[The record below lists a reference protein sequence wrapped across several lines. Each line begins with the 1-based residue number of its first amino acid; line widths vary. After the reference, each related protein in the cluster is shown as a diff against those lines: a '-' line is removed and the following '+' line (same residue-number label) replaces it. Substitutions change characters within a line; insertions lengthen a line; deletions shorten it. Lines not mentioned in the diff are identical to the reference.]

1 MNRPATLLDDVLTL
15 NDDDEPTQKG
25 RLILVEDCVETSGAF
40 VLHHLIKR
48 FLSSS
53 DNIVLFVAFS
63 HPFSHYDRILRKMGC
78 NLAAQRENKRLLFF
92 DMLMLECP
100 DDGVEGGLIALY
112 GNIYKAVEVNS
123 SNKNVTIM
131 IDDISLLEV
140 AANGSTKDV
149 LNFMHYCHT
158 LTTQFGCTI
167 ITVLH
172 EDIYSS
178 GDEFTF
184 PLQMEYLADITIKT
198 EPLITGL
205 AADVHGQLTIL
216 DKGTIGRSGSMKG
229 KIHNFRYKIKENNV
243 DYFYPGSRA

>member
-1 MNRPATLLDDVLTL
+1 MDRPAGLLDEAL
-15 NDDDEPTQKG
+15 NMQHSQTG
-25 RLILVEDCVETSGAF
+25 RLLLVSDCVETSGAF

-48 FLSSS
+48 FLSPSS
-53 DNIVLFVAFS
+53 ENIVIFLAFAQ
-63 HPFSHYDRILRKMGC
+63 PFNHYDRILRKMGC
-78 NLAAQRENKRLLFF
+78 NLAVQRENKRFIFF

-100 DDGVEGGLIALY
+100 DGGVEGGLIALF
-112 GNIYKAVEVNS
+112 GNIQKAVEVNS
-123 SNKNVTIM
+123 LKKNIIIM

-149 LNFMHYCHT
+149 LDFMHYCHT

-167 ITVLH
+167 VTVVH

-178 GDEFTF
+178 GEGLTL

-205 AADVHGQLTIL
+205 AADVHGQ
-216 DKGTIGRSGSMKG
+216 
-229 KIHNFRYKIKENNV
+229 HAV
-243 DYFYPGSRA
+243 DSIEQGNH